1 MFRAFNILIEVSN
14 DKTPARNMLGSRKN
28 LMNPSSTSNGY
39 VARCIRQCLLS
50 IDMVEP
56 YIAVE
61 TVEGKN
67 LAKDLK
73 PLKKRNGRACQT
85 SKVEEVSKST
95 SPVQIEFKVGGAI
108 TVDSTEIWYGKWDDV
123 PSVSLNCI
131 DQPTY
136 SNVTK
141 YLTKG
146 TMVGDTTG
154 NGIFSSSGAAT
165 LFKASLDLSKFTV
178 GDSLVVLAVT
188 RVDSRWADKPNKV
201 TPNVGPQSHI
211 VNARTNA
218 NWKSTN
224 NGKVIQGRLKWFS
237 DPLTLTVT

>member
-123 PSVSLNCI
+123 PSVSLNWNHGRRYNRKRHLFI
-131 DQPTY
+131 LRGRY
-136 SNVTK
+136 SLQGFPRFVQVYSGRLVGRTGSDSCRFPLGRQTK
-141 YLTKG
+141 Q
-146 TMVGDTTG
+146 GDTQRRTS
-154 NGIFSSSGAAT
+154 I
-165 LFKASLDLSKFTV
+165 
-178 GDSLVVLAVT
+178 
-188 RVDSRWADKPNKV
+188 
-201 TPNVGPQSHI
+201 SHCQCQNECQLEI
-211 VNARTNA
+211 NQQ
-218 NWKSTN
+218 WKSHPRSIE
-224 NGKVIQGRLKWFS
+224 VVFRSIDF
-237 DPLTLTVT
+237 DCDVTHQREQ